1 MYIIK
6 RNSRK
11 LRLIAFVC
19 AALMVLSFAG
29 CKKDSGPDKKQA
41 NEGKK
46 DKVVVVEKFFKYQII
61 EIYTKEKTYLGK

>member
-19 AALMVLSFAG
+19 AALMALSFASPVTTG
-29 CKKDSGPDKKQA
+29 SS
-41 NEGKK
+41 
-46 DKVVVVEKFFKYQII
+46 V
-61 EIYTKEKTYLGK
+61 